1 MLSVKQLNQALM
13 KHSLCSLAGLTFQL
27 ASVFVLLTHTA
38 ALQAQTDMEAQ
49 RQLFLEASQAL
60 QSNRA
65 ERFKTILAS
74 LDDYP
79 LQPYLINDALRRHID
94 RASGEKVSAF
104 LNEYEDYPFSYHV
117 RGTWLSSLAKKQDW
131 KSYLAHFD
139 NRDNTRLQC
148 LAFQARLNL
157 GQLEGLTGQIR
168 GIWMRG
174 YSQPSECDPAFKY
187 FLETADDAGKAIWLR
202 IEKAFKARR
211 PNLARYLAKKLN
223 DKDREIVELWYR
235 AHRNPQQT
243 LKKLRKKND
252 EAVNRKIIVHAI
264 DRLTRRDSRAGREA
278 WLEIAMDFQF
288 TQQQRDR
295 LAQRIALSSAYQHRP
310 EARQLLSEL
319 PSELKNDRAFLW
331 LARIQLRTQDW
342 PGLSRT
348 IGEMPS
354 HLQQENEWQYWL
366 ARSLEF
372 QGVAGRADEILT
384 SLSGRGSYYGFLA
397 ADRVERQYHI
407 EQENAFADTVD
418 EAAMLAENPHMMR
431 ARELFFVNRPVD
443 ARREWFQALRELDT
457 TQIKQAATLASSWQW
472 HDSAIKTVAKTSHRK
487 DYSLRF
493 PMPYQQQVLSH
504 AEKKQLDPSV
514 IYGVMRRESL
524 FDPLARSR
532 VGALGLMQLM
542 PSTAKSVANS
552 LGLKKMRRADILQVE
567 NNINLGTQYFR
578 SVMDRFDNNVSLAAA
593 AYNAGPR
600 NVKRWL
606 PNDDNVLPADLW
618 VETVPFNETRKYVQA
633 VLAYATVFDKS
644 RGKDTLISSRM
655 HDIRA
660 SY

>member
-1 MLSVKQLNQALM
+1 M
-13 KHSLCSLAGLTFQL
+13 KNTLKNRFSCSLSGLTFL
-27 ASVFVLLTHTA
+27 ASSVCVLFAHMP
-38 ALQAQTDMEAQ
+38 LQAEDQLVVQ
-49 RQLFLEASQAL
+49 RQLFLQASEALERNQTEEFRAILDRLDGYAL
-60 QSNRA
+60 
-65 ERFKTILAS
+65 K
-74 LDDYP
+74 
-79 LQPYLINDALRRHID
+79 PYLINDALRRHIH
-94 RASGEKVSAF
+94 RASAEKVSGF
-104 LNEYEDYPFSYHV
+104 LNEYKDFPFSYHV

-131 KSYLAHFD
+131 NSYLAHFD
-139 NRDNTRLQC
+139 DRDNIRLQC

-157 GQLEGLTGQIR
+157 GQLEGLTDQIR
-168 GIWMRG
+168 SAWMRG
-174 YSQPSECDPAFKY
+174 YSQPSECDPAFEY
-187 FLETADDAGKAIWLR
+187 FLATADDAEQAIWSR

-223 DKDREIVELWYR
+223 DEDRKIADLWYR

-243 LKKLRKKND
+243 LKQLK
-252 EAVNRKIIVHAI
+252 EAKDDATNRKIIVHAI

-278 WLEIAMDFQF
+278 WLEIALDFQF
-288 TQQQRDR
+288 SQQQRDR
-295 LAQRIALSSAYQHRP
+295 LAQRIALSSAYQHKP
-310 EARQLLSEL
+310 EARQLLAEL

-342 PGLSRT
+342 PGLTRT
-348 IGEMPS
+348 IKEMPV
-354 HLQQENEWQYWL
+354 HLQEENEWRYWL

-372 QGVAGRADEILT
+372 QGRTSSADEILN
-384 SLSGRGSYYGFLA
+384 SLSGKGSYYGFLA
-397 ADRVERQYHI
+397 ADRVEREYHI
-407 EQENAFADTVD
+407 EQESAFSDIVD
-418 EAAMLAENPHMMR
+418 EPAMLAENPHMLR

-472 HDSAIKTVAKTSHRK
+472 HDSAIKTVARTSHRK

-493 PMPYQQQVLSH
+493 PMPYQQQVLNH

-524 FDPLARSR
+524 FDPQARSS

-542 PSTAKSVANS
+542 PATARSVANS
-552 LGLKKMRRADILQVE
+552 LGLKKLRRSDILQVE

-606 PNDDNVLPADLW
+606 PGEDNILPADLW

-655 HDIRA
+655 HDIRP